1 MCGRYSLFDEQD
13 NKEIGK
19 ILAEINRKYPTH
31 PIRTGEI
38 FPTNT
43 VPVLT
48 IDGKDLSP
56 KLLVWGFPKFTG
68 SGVIINARAET
79 AEEKKTFRQS
89 LFTNRCV
96 VPSTGFYEWDEQKK
110 KYLFRLPGEQTLYMA
125 GLCKEYDG
133 IRRYVILTTAAN
145 NSMKAIHNRMPVIL
159 PKDKMLLWATDTA
172 AALDYL
178 HNEMPELV
186 HTG

>member
-48 IDGKDLSP
+48 TDGKDLSP
-56 KLLVWGFPKFTG
+56 KPLVWGFPKYTG

-79 AEEKKTFRQS
+79 VEEKKTFRQS
-89 LFTNRCV
+89 LFTNRCDRAR
-96 VPSTGFYEWDEQKK
+96 Y
-110 KYLFRLPGEQTLYMA
+110 A
-125 GLCKEYDG
+125 LCQAQVFTNG
-133 IRRYVILTTAAN
+133 TNRRKNIYSVC
-145 NSMKAIHNRMPVIL
+145 PVNKRCIWL
-159 PKDKMLLWATDTA
+159 GSAKNMMESRDM
-172 AALDYL
+172 
-178 HNEMPELV
+178 
-186 HTG
+186 